1 MFAYL
6 LHFLILFICDDTCV
20 HVLMPVFY
28 PFFPLILSTKMIT
41 AVPVIEVHCF
51 VISEV
56 GLVSLK
62 TCCFLMFAPL
72 NIQNNLM
79 GIFPLNF
86 SSWTNFRF
94 SVFMPFMFLFWYQ
107 SFLFIFI
114 FKLNST
120 QLRCNPNYFE
130 SSTWFFLCYLALS
143 RPCPHLPFIL
153 THLLLQFGRCAT
165 VKIWQSDQV
174 GVQSLEILE
183 ELFLKKDWN
192 KRVLLVPELQSL
204 IKPRNVWS
212 QLMGTVST

>member
-1 MFAYL
+1 
-6 LHFLILFICDDTCV
+6 
-20 HVLMPVFY
+20 
-28 PFFPLILSTKMIT
+28 MIT

-79 GIFPLNF
+79 GIYHLNF

-94 SVFMPFMFLFWYQ
+94 SVLMPFMFLFWYQ

-165 VKIWQSDQV
+165 VKIWQSNQV

-212 QLMGTVST
+212 QLMGTVSA